1 MIDRP
6 GDLRIFQANERTFLA
21 WIRTGLALMA
31 FGFVL
36 ARISLWLGPGNP
48 DDADMSRWYGIAFVT
63 LGTICQPI
71 AAVRFL
77 RTRRA
82 IIEQRDIAPLGKTA
96 TAIAL
101 AVALLGGLMIVYL
114 ATR

>member
-1 MIDRP
+1 MTR
-6 GDLRIFQANERTFLA
+6 DLRVFQANERTFLA

-36 ARISLWLGPGNP
+36 ARISLWLSPTDPNE
-48 DDADMSRWYGIAFVT
+48 ATMSRWYGIAFVV
-63 LGTICQPI
+63 LGTVCQPI
-71 AAVRFL
+71 AAIRFA

-96 TAIAL
+96 IIIAL
-101 AVALLGGLMIVYL
+101 AVALLGGLMVAYL
-114 ATR
+114 ATS